1 MENVIVF
8 IISIIFIIIGIAFGG
23 FKDGYPQK
31 IARKKATEVKRLIEY
46 VYKMEYASN
55 IEEVVNSYYTIYSEI
70 TELISLKRSNPNA
83 FNQVLT
89 MGKIRY
95 EEIHSKQLTS
105 IQQKVLSLNEES
117 LKNVYS
123 QCLINTLQRY
133 SSKTEMQINK
143 LKTDEAKEK
152 RRNLIID
159 SIKKCVIEL
168 NHRGN
173 PEYITMIPNIVSS
186 FNICIDIKRTSDE
199 NQSKFRPNEYV
210 RKINES
216 KEDNILFKL

>member
-55 IEEVVNSYYTIYSEI
+55 IEEVVNSYYTIY
-70 TELISLKRSNPNA
+70 
-83 FNQVLT
+83 
-89 MGKIRY
+89 
-95 EEIHSKQLTS
+95 
-105 IQQKVLSLNEES
+105 
-117 LKNVYS
+117 
-123 QCLINTLQRY
+123 
-133 SSKTEMQINK
+133 
-143 LKTDEAKEK
+143 
-152 RRNLIID
+152 
-159 SIKKCVIEL
+159 
-168 NHRGN
+168 
-173 PEYITMIPNIVSS
+173 
-186 FNICIDIKRTSDE
+186 
-199 NQSKFRPNEYV
+199 V

>member
-95 EEIHSKQLTS
+95 EEKDLRTGAEWGSAS
-105 IQQKVLSLNEES
+105 G
-117 LKNVYS
+117 
-123 QCLINTLQRY
+123 
-133 SSKTEMQINK
+133 
-143 LKTDEAKEK
+143 
-152 RRNLIID
+152 RR
-159 SIKKCVIEL
+159 
-168 NHRGN
+168 
-173 PEYITMIPNIVSS
+173 S
-186 FNICIDIKRTSDE
+186 FG
-199 NQSKFRPNEYV
+199 
-210 RKINES
+210 
-216 KEDNILFKL
+216 ILACP